1 MGALGEALGVPRAA
15 LGAPRG
21 DLGAPRGLL
30 GGAWGLLGSP
40 GGPHRK
46 NVEKPVVLF
55 SFYVIYFKILNYLN
69 YSTRNDL
76 GID

>member
-1 MGALGEALGVPRAA
+1 MGAPGEALGVPRAA

-30 GGAWGLLGSP
+30 GGPWGLLGSP

-46 NVEKPVVLF
+46 NVKNTCGSI
-55 SFYVIYFKILNYLN
+55 SFLRNCVTHVAVNVIIPCVF
-69 YSTRNDL
+69 
-76 GID
+76 

>member
-30 GGAWGLLGSP
+30 GGPWGLLGSP

-46 NVEKPVVLF
+46 NYKKENSGLIEFLRNCVTHIAVNVISP
-55 SFYVIYFKILNYLN
+55 YVF
-69 YSTRNDL
+69 
-76 GID
+76 

>member
-30 GGAWGLLGSP
+30 GGPWGLLGSP

-46 NVEKPVVLF
+46 NVKKKNIGFIELLRNCVTHIAVN
-55 SFYVIYFKILNYLN
+55 VIIPCVF
-69 YSTRNDL
+69 
-76 GID
+76 

>member
-30 GGAWGLLGSP
+30 GGPWGLLGSP

-46 NVEKPVVLF
+46 NVKKTYGFIELLRNCVTHIAVN
-55 SFYVIYFKILNYLN
+55 VIIPCVF
-69 YSTRNDL
+69 
-76 GID
+76 

>member
-30 GGAWGLLGSP
+30 GGPWGLLGSP

-46 NVEKPVVLF
+46 NVFKTCFIELLRNCVTHIAVN
-55 SFYVIYFKILNYLN
+55 VIIPCVF
-69 YSTRNDL
+69 
-76 GID
+76 

>member
-1 MGALGEALGVPRAA
+1 MRALGEALGVPRAA

-30 GGAWGLLGSP
+30 GGPWGLLGSP

-46 NVEKPVVLF
+46 NVKKPVVLF
-55 SFYVIYFKILNYLN
+55 SFCVML
-69 YSTRNDL
+69 
-76 GID
+76 